1 MKPIGGYFELE
12 CGKTPPYYPDGIYL
26 NLCRS
31 GIRYLIRALG
41 IKRLH
46 VPFFTCH
53 VVNDSIRQE
62 GCEIIPYHLD
72 DSLLPAAEF
81 HPSDFII
88 YNNYF
93 GVLGENVR
101 QLAARYP
108 NLIVDN
114 AQAFYSSPN
123 CRAAVYS
130 PRKFFGLP
138 DGGILRGKDLPVLSL
153 PSENQSSSVS
163 SHLLKRVELG
173 AQAAYADFVRN
184 DTQLE
189 QFELRRMSPLTAAI
203 MGNIDYSDVASKR
216 KANFNYLRRNLP
228 TDFPIAMAEDDVP
241 LVYPLWLK
249 DRGAELRDHLIRHNV
264 FCARYWPNVLD
275 ETSEHDLEFSLAR
288 HLIAIPIDQR
298 YGTAEMDTIINLI
311 PQWKSA

>member
-1 MKPIGGYFELE
+1 MKAIGGYFELE
-12 CGKTPPYYPDGIYL
+12 CGTTPPYYPDGIYL

-31 GIRYLIRALG
+31 GIRYLIRSLG
-41 IKRLH
+41 IKKLH
-46 VPFFTCH
+46 VPLFTCH

-62 GCEIIPYHLD
+62 GCEVIPYHLD
-72 DSLLPAAEF
+72 DKLLPAAEF

-101 QLAARYP
+101 QLATRYP

-114 AQAFYSSPN
+114 AQAFYSSPD

-163 SHLLKRVELG
+163 SHLLKRMELG
-173 AQAAYADFVRN
+173 AQAAYADFIRN

-189 QFELRRMSPLTAAI
+189 QFDLRRMSPLTDAI
-203 MGNIDYSDVASKR
+203 MGNIDYDNAALKR
-216 KANFNYLRRNLP
+216 KENFEYLSRHLSTR
-228 TDFPIAMAEDDVP
+228 FPLAMAADDVP
-241 LVYPLWLK
+241 LVYPLWIK
-249 DRGAELRDHLIRHNV
+249 EYGAELREHLIRSNV

-275 ETSEHDLEFSLAR
+275 ETAENDLEFSLAR
-288 HLIAIPIDQR
+288 NLVAIPIDQR

-311 PQWKSA
+311 QQWKSA